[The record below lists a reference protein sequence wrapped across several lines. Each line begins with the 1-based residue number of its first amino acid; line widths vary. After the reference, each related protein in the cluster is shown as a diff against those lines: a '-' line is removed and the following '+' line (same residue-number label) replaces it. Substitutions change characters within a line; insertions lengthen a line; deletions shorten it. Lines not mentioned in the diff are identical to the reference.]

1 MEYWNW
7 NETLEHATDETH
19 TGRRRAKSM
28 EELIHKA
35 WQCGSEGQQAYE
47 IANAIDDL
55 LNYLAIKQT
64 EEEEERKGNK
74 EEPRKD
80 EVQGKVQDTED
91 TKKVASIGSSID
103 GHLKRR
109 SVLSQKDE
117 MKILVARKDEWQGEL
132 RTSQASMNAPPPK
145 TLEGAEIPASQKC
158 KLEGCGSPAS
168 QKGKH
173 NEDDPELVSLEF
185 GLGLALRES
194 KMSLLLRFPD
204 MHMTILSRDA
214 LRLNE
219 DIQVHMCV
227 RVYVYYFY

>member
-1 MEYWNW
+1 
-7 NETLEHATDETH
+7 
-19 TGRRRAKSM
+19 M
-28 EELIHKA
+28 EELILKA

-64 EEEEERKGNK
+64 EEEEERNENK

-80 EVQGKVQDTED
+80 EVREKVQDTED
-91 TKKVASIGSSID
+91 TKKVSSIGSSVD

-109 SVLSQKDE
+109 SVVSQKDE
-117 MKILVARKDEWQGEL
+117 MKILVARKDELQGEL

-145 TLEGAEIPASQKC
+145 PLEGGE
-158 KLEGCGSPAS
+158 SPAS

-173 NEDDPELVSLEF
+173 NENDPELVSLEF
-185 GLGLALRES
+185 WLRES

-214 LRLNE
+214 FHLNE
-219 DIQVHMCV
+219 DIQVHISVSM
-227 RVYVYYFY
+227 YIY